1 MKQLNRAWRLFG
13 TAVSFS
19 VFGLAGLLIGL
30 LLFPLMF
37 LFVRDP
43 GQRQFAARK
52 LISAAFGGF
61 VRMMRNLG
69 VLSFRIQGEEYIGS
83 GDGRLV
89 IANHPTLI
97 DVVFLISLFSQTDC
111 VIKGAVT
118 KNPFMASTV
127 RAANYIPNSEPQQLL
142 DSCVARLQS
151 GASLLLFPE
160 GTRSVE
166 GQPFD
171 LKLGAAEIAL
181 RAGAEVLPVVIECAP
196 LFLTKS
202 EPWYAVPRGKPHF
215 TIRIMAP
222 VPLEQLV
229 SGDLDQRHARHALNE
244 AFLALISHDL
254 SPDQGA
260 GVLSK
265 AAN

>member
-1 MKQLNRAWRLFG
+1 MKQLNRAWRLFS

-37 LFVRDP
+37 LFVRDSR
-43 GQRQFAARK
+43 QRQLTARK
-52 LISAAFGGF
+52 LISAAFGAF
-61 VRMMRNLG
+61 VRMMRNMG
-69 VLSFRIQGEEYIGS
+69 VLSFRIQGEEYITS
-83 GDGRLV
+83 GDGRLI
-89 IANHPTLI
+89 IANHPTLL

-111 VIKGAVT
+111 VIKKAVT

-127 RAANYIPNSEPQQLL
+127 GAANYISNSEPEQLL

-160 GTRSVE
+160 GTRSVK

-181 RAGAEVLPVVIECAP
+181 RAGAEILPVVIECTP
-196 LFLTKS
+196 LFLSKA
-202 EPWYAVPRGKPHF
+202 EPWYTVPRIKPQF

-222 VPLEQLV
+222 IPLEQLV
-229 SGDLDQRHARHALNE
+229 SDDFDQRHARHVLNE
-244 AFLALISHDL
+244 AFLMLISRDL
-254 SPDQGA
+254 PSGQDADIG
-260 GVLSK
+260 SK
-265 AAN
+265 SAN